1 MKFNSISKT
10 AFRKFLN
17 ENKSLKIMLPFL
29 VVGIIV
35 LIVFSVSGG
44 FKNDGQSIPSSQ
56 NSEDYITADGNISD
70 DLPRVEVLPQTIRS
84 NPEVKKDPF
93 EAVMKLVGI
102 ISSEKKSTA
111 IIEWGEYSYIVQTDE
126 KVGDSDWRVSKIGT
140 NSITLVSGNDSL
152 VLELTDGSNNN
163 SSEGINN
170 ND

>member
-1 MKFNSISKT
+1 M
-10 AFRKFLN
+10 
-17 ENKSLKIMLPFL
+17 
-29 VVGIIV
+29 
-35 LIVFSVSGG
+35 
-44 FKNDGQSIPSSQ
+44 
-56 NSEDYITADGNISD
+56 
-70 DLPRVEVLPQTIRS
+70 LPQTIRS